1 LTAPEVEALQRDLYR
16 QDFER
21 LGPSLIRVPRIWF
34 NGYMNLRN
42 SANPLLRARAERM
55 RSFCRGAI
63 AGLFPALL
71 FGPSKEARRRA
82 RELLRDIE
90 RETGTL
96 TLGEK
101 VQGAG
106 AVLLSGWTW
115 FTLRL
120 DLFQQP
126 ELLRVEYH
134 LEESGVS
141 AAAGQFAGSDE
152 L

>member
-1 LTAPEVEALQRDLYR
+1 MHFKHPFLTAPEVEALQRDLYR

-42 SANPLLRARAERM
+42 SPNPLLRARAERM
-55 RSFCRGAI
+55 RSFCRDAI

-96 TLGEK
+96 TLAER
-101 VQGAG
+101 VTGAG
-106 AVLLSGWTW
+106 AVLPVG
-115 FTLRL
+115 L
-120 DLFQQP
+120 DVVHAENEP
-126 ELLRVEYH
+126 
-134 LEESGVS
+134 VS
-141 AAAGQFAGSDE
+141 AAQASARRISP
-152 L
+152 